1 MSKKVYDEQ
10 VEVAE
15 ELDVILKK
23 TFVNHLLVYNYCL
36 HCLYKD
42 PEIPFHTLKK
52 IATNYITE
60 KNISPVIDSAVN
72 NELYYQH
79 KKFRKNIKILK
90 QLTDIQYFTFTV
102 GSYTNSIFTVSTCLT
117 KIKIK
122 GVDGDIVLSKPLPVL
137 DEEVK
142 TIYLNF
148 SYSGNENAYRVNLYV
163 SKQ

>member
-1 MSKKVYDEQ
+1 MSIKVYDEK
-10 VEVAE
+10 VEVDE
-15 ELDVILKK
+15 SLDKVLKQ
-23 TFVNHLLVYNYCL
+23 TFVNHLLVYNHCL

-52 IATNYITE
+52 IATSHIAE
-60 KNISPVIDSAVN
+60 KKISPVIDSAVN

-102 GSYTNSIFTVSTCLT
+102 GSYTNSIFSVSSCLS
-117 KIKIK
+117 KIQFK
-122 GVDGDIVLSKPLPVL
+122 GIEGHIELLKPLPVL
-137 DEEVK
+137 DDDVK

-148 SYSGNENAYRVNLYV
+148 SYSGNENSYRVNLYV